1 MAVGRV
7 MRIGRSLDN
16 ELVVSDLQV
25 SRHHAEFR
33 ATSDG
38 RFEIVD
44 LGSHNGTYVNG
55 QPVRQQI
62 IGPNDIVGVGH
73 STFRLVG
80 DRLEEFVDTGDVSF
94 SARHLTVTVDGGKQ
108 ILKDVSF
115 GVPEKSLIAVIG
127 PSGSGKSTLLK
138 ALTGYRPANQGDV
151 LYDNRNLYKQ
161 FAELRQRIGLVPQDD
176 ILHKELTVRKALRY
190 AAKLRFP
197 GDTAVSER
205 EARIEEVLREL
216 KLDIHKDKKVTA
228 LSGGQRKR
236 VSVALELLT
245 KPSLIFLDEPTS
257 GLDPGMDRDVMQ
269 LLRGLADDGRT
280 VLVVT
285 HSVAELALCD
295 KLLVM
300 APGGSVAY
308 FGPPE
313 EALNFFG
320 YETWADVFSAFENY
334 RDYDWAGRWKG
345 SQHYQMY
352 AADIDAVAPQS
363 VHVQPQM
370 VHPPKAQSWGS
381 QLWTLVRRY
390 CSVIASDR
398 GFIALM
404 LLLPA
409 VLGGVSCVI
418 PSDYGLAPPAPH
430 HFNQDAGTIML
441 ILSVGACF
449 AGAAN
454 SVRELIKERV
464 IYERERAVGLSRS
477 AYLMSKVIVLGVITA
492 VQGVLITAIGF
503 SVRKLPEHG
512 VVIKNLLSRRALP
525 GDHRP
530 RLHLDDDRPRDL
542 LAGQDR
548 REDDA
553 AAGDVRDRP
562 GRLHRHHV
570 QDLRLAGCRAGRLA
584 DALTLGHRRRGSLAE
599 PLAHHGPDGQE
610 QPQQPRPALVAHRSA
625 SGRSTWSSSFSSAP
639 PAASWSPGCCAAT
652 SRRSCASNRPVR
664 TPKGGGTREGAA
676 ALRRL
681 AEVCAPRRSVGRV
694 HVVHRAVHLGRVVA
708 GGGDVGD
715 RVVDVPGGAVDVV
728 RLEGRVDDLQQT
740 LGGDAGGGVG
750 VPVVDGVGVAG
761 GLPHDVAVEAVVGA
775 RDALG
780 VHDVQG
786 LLDPAVKVV
795 GVGLGGAGAGAA
807 LTGLRSSER
816 LAASLSARSLSAFA
830 LAAASASAFFLASAS
845 AFACLAALSDC
856 LESSSDWV
864 APKEEAFQA
873 TGFTEAACWP
883 LPSAEAPGTSAN
895 ARAAAP
901 AAAMPSGGELVDLGQ
916 TGIARDGGAHAE
928 QNLFQSRESQW
939 PGTVRE
945 KRRTFRST
953 APCDAAIV
961 SGCKKSCGKGVTYY
975 PASLTR
981 GVRSARRID
990 SLPAEAAPYG
1000 PLTRPLGG
1008 FVRDVRPM
1016 SGLTPGAAHAHPVCP
1031 NPYAKFAIKKNA

>member
-1 MAVGRV
+1 MGHGVPELVLELNGQTWTLDPSRSYTLGRDPQGDMVLEDARVSWRHATLRWGGHSWVIEDHGSTNGTYVQGQRIHQMEIAPGSAVHLGNATDGPRLNLSGAAAGAPAADLYSAQTALASPLQHGHQAPQQYQQPGQGVPGQGWPGQQYQHPPQQQGSWQQPQAQQPYVPQQAAQSPQAPGGGAGAPSAHGDGSPTRFHQMAVGRV
-7 MRIGRSLDN
+7 MRIGRALDN

-33 ATSDG
+33 ATPG
-38 RFEIVD
+38 GFEIVD

-55 QPVRQQI
+55 QPVRQQV

-197 GDTAVSER
+197 GDTATSER

-370 VHPPKAQSWGS
+370 VRPPKAQSWGS
-381 QLWTLVRRY
+381 QLWTLMRRY
-390 CSVIASDR
+390 TSVIASDR
-398 GFIALM
+398 GFLALM

-409 VLGGVSCVI
+409 VLGGVSTVI
-418 PSDYGLAPPAPH
+418 PSDFGLGAPNKG

-441 ILSVGACF
+441 ILAVGACF
-449 AGAAN
+449 SGAAN

-477 AYLMSKVIVLGVITA
+477 AYLMSKVIVLGFITA
-492 VQGVLITAIGF
+492 IQGVVISAIGF
-503 SVRKLPEHG
+503 SIRKLPEEG
-512 VVIKNLLSRRALP
+512 LIIKALPAAELCLVIIALGFTSMMIGLVISSLVKTAEKTMPLLVMFAIVQVVFTGIMFKIYDSPGIEQFAWLMPSRWAIGAAGATLDLSHIMAPMDKGNPKNLDPLWEHTAAQWGIDMIALIAI
-525 GDHRP
+525 GIACGFAVA
-530 RLHLDDDRPRDL
+530 RL
-542 LAGQDR
+542 
-548 REDDA
+548 
-553 AAGDVRDRP
+553 
-562 GRLHRHHV
+562 
-570 QDLRLAGCRAGRLA
+570 
-584 DALTLGHRRRGSLAE
+584 
-599 PLAHHGPDGQE
+599 
-610 QPQQPRPALVAHRSA
+610 
-625 SGRSTWSSSFSSAP
+625 
-639 PAASWSPGCCAAT
+639 
-652 SRRSCASNRPVR
+652 
-664 TPKGGGTREGAA
+664 
-676 ALRRL
+676 LRRHEP
-681 AEVCAPRRSVGRV
+681 EVMR
-694 HVVHRAVHLGRVVA
+694 
-708 GGGDVGD
+708 
-715 RVVDVPGGAVDVV
+715 
-728 RLEGRVDDLQQT
+728 
-740 LGGDAGGGVG
+740 
-750 VPVVDGVGVAG
+750 
-761 GLPHDVAVEAVVGA
+761 
-775 RDALG
+775 
-780 VHDVQG
+780 
-786 LLDPAVKVV
+786 K
-795 GVGLGGAGAGAA
+795 
-807 LTGLRSSER
+807 
-816 LAASLSARSLSAFA
+816 
-830 LAAASASAFFLASAS
+830 
-845 AFACLAALSDC
+845 
-856 LESSSDWV
+856 
-864 APKEEAFQA
+864 
-873 TGFTEAACWP
+873 
-883 LPSAEAPGTSAN
+883 
-895 ARAAAP
+895 
-901 AAAMPSGGELVDLGQ
+901 
-916 TGIARDGGAHAE
+916 
-928 QNLFQSRESQW
+928 
-939 PGTVRE
+939 
-945 KRRTFRST
+945 
-953 APCDAAIV
+953 
-961 SGCKKSCGKGVTYY
+961 
-975 PASLTR
+975 
-981 GVRSARRID
+981 
-990 SLPAEAAPYG
+990 
-1000 PLTRPLGG
+1000 
-1008 FVRDVRPM
+1008 
-1016 SGLTPGAAHAHPVCP
+1016 
-1031 NPYAKFAIKKNA
+1031 

>member
-1 MAVGRV
+1 MGHGVPELVLELNGQTWTLDPSRSYTLGRDPQGDMVLEDARVSWRHATLRWGGRSWVIEDHGSTNGTYVQGQRIHQMEIGPGSAVHLGNATDGPRLNLSGAAAPAAPAADLYNAQTAFAAPLQQQGGQQYQQPGHPGQQAAGQGWPGQQYQHPPQQQGSWQQPQAQQPYVPQQAAQSPQGPGGGAGAPSAHGDGSPTRFHQMAVGRV
-7 MRIGRSLDN
+7 MRIGRALDN

-33 ATSDG
+33 ATAG
-38 RFEIVD
+38 GFEIVD

-138 ALTGYRPANQGDV
+138 ALTGYRPANEGDV

-197 GDTAVSER
+197 GDTATSER

-334 RDYDWAGRWKG
+334 RDYDWSGRWKG

-370 VHPPKAQSWGS
+370 VRPTVPQSWGS
-381 QLWTLVRRY
+381 QLWTLMRRY

-404 LLLPA
+404 LILPA
-409 VLGGVSCVI
+409 VLGGVSTVI
-418 PSDYGLAPPAPH
+418 PSDFGLAAPGKG

-441 ILSVGACF
+441 ILAVGACF
-449 AGAAN
+449 SGAAN

-477 AYLMSKVIVLGVITA
+477 AYLMSKVIVLGFITA
-492 VQGVLITAIGF
+492 IQGVIISAIGF
-503 SVRKLPEHG
+503 SIRKLPAEGLILKALPAAELCLVIIALGFTSMMIGLVISSLVKTAEKTMPLLVMFAIVQVVFTGIMFKIYDSPGIEQFAWLMPSRWAIGAAGATLDLSHIMAPMDKGNPKNLDPLWEHTAAVWGLDMVVLIAIG
-512 VVIKNLLSRRALP
+512 VVCGFAVA
-525 GDHRP
+525 
-530 RLHLDDDRPRDL
+530 RL
-542 LAGQDR
+542 
-548 REDDA
+548 
-553 AAGDVRDRP
+553 
-562 GRLHRHHV
+562 
-570 QDLRLAGCRAGRLA
+570 
-584 DALTLGHRRRGSLAE
+584 
-599 PLAHHGPDGQE
+599 
-610 QPQQPRPALVAHRSA
+610 
-625 SGRSTWSSSFSSAP
+625 
-639 PAASWSPGCCAAT
+639 
-652 SRRSCASNRPVR
+652 
-664 TPKGGGTREGAA
+664 
-676 ALRRL
+676 LRRHEP
-681 AEVCAPRRSVGRV
+681 EVMR
-694 HVVHRAVHLGRVVA
+694 
-708 GGGDVGD
+708 
-715 RVVDVPGGAVDVV
+715 
-728 RLEGRVDDLQQT
+728 
-740 LGGDAGGGVG
+740 
-750 VPVVDGVGVAG
+750 
-761 GLPHDVAVEAVVGA
+761 
-775 RDALG
+775 
-780 VHDVQG
+780 
-786 LLDPAVKVV
+786 K
-795 GVGLGGAGAGAA
+795 
-807 LTGLRSSER
+807 
-816 LAASLSARSLSAFA
+816 
-830 LAAASASAFFLASAS
+830 
-845 AFACLAALSDC
+845 
-856 LESSSDWV
+856 
-864 APKEEAFQA
+864 
-873 TGFTEAACWP
+873 
-883 LPSAEAPGTSAN
+883 
-895 ARAAAP
+895 
-901 AAAMPSGGELVDLGQ
+901 
-916 TGIARDGGAHAE
+916 
-928 QNLFQSRESQW
+928 
-939 PGTVRE
+939 
-945 KRRTFRST
+945 
-953 APCDAAIV
+953 
-961 SGCKKSCGKGVTYY
+961 
-975 PASLTR
+975 
-981 GVRSARRID
+981 
-990 SLPAEAAPYG
+990 
-1000 PLTRPLGG
+1000 
-1008 FVRDVRPM
+1008 
-1016 SGLTPGAAHAHPVCP
+1016 
-1031 NPYAKFAIKKNA
+1031 